1 MATQLNLKLH
11 ISSPEES
18 LKKARAFLFSQQSE
32 KGYWWYTLESNET
45 IGAGFIQ
52 LMHFLGAVD
61 KSTQRGLADRI
72 LSEQSPDGSWAL
84 FYKGEGDLSTTVEC
98 YFSLRLAGHSPSEE
112 PLQRARAFILS
123 RGGLLKIRVFTRIH
137 LALFGILPW
146 SVCPSMPI
154 WFVLLPHWCRV
165 SIYEFSSWAR
175 SCIVPLLLT
184 YTFKPVTPI
193 TFNLDELFCEP
204 KELRKFCFPK
214 SSSFFSLH
222 NFFIFFDKILKWAEL
237 IPWHPGKKQAIRK
250 AHDWVRGHID
260 RTEDIYPA
268 MAYGAIGIK
277 AMGYPITDRTIQK
290 CLRGL
295 RSFQQISPK
304 SSPPLIHQQACISP
318 HWDTPWVASALLEA
332 GASPQD
338 PRLIKAGRYFLQKE
352 IKNFCGDWRFKNP
365 RGVASGWSFEFHND
379 DFPDVDDTLQALA
392 FLMKLDFPQEAKIT
406 ITRAL
411 DWLLS
416 MQSKN
421 GGWAAFDKNN
431 LAQWVN
437 KIPFADHGACLDPPT
452 PDLTGRMVELLS
464 HFGYTSEHPVIQR
477 ALDFLLKHQET
488 FGGWKGRWAVNYV
501 FGTWCV
507 LEGLRAM
514 GYSRESPRIKKA
526 SQWLKSIQNP
536 DGGWGESCLSDARGT
551 YVPLNTSTASQTAWA
566 AMGLIAAG
574 EKDSPSVQS
583 GIEWLIQNQN
593 EEGGW
598 EEPYFTGTGFPGHFY
613 IRYHGYCQYF
623 PLLALGKYCRL
634 IRDSLPA
641 S

>member
-1 MATQLNLKLH
+1 MSVQLNLRLRVP
-11 ISSPEES
+11 SLEES
-18 LKKARAFLFSQQSE
+18 IEKARALLFSQQSE

-61 KSTQRGLADRI
+61 ESLQKGLAARM
-72 LSEQSPDGSWAL
+72 LSKQRTDGSWAL
-84 FYKGEGDLSTTVEC
+84 FYEGEGDLSTTVEC
-98 YFSLRLAGHSPSEE
+98 YFSLRLAGYSPSHE
-112 PLQRARAFILS
+112 PLQRAREFILS
-123 RGGLLKIRVFTRIH
+123 QGGLLKIRVFTRIH

-146 SVCPSMPI
+146 SVCPAMPI
-154 WFVLLPHWCRV
+154 WFVLLPHWCGI

-184 YTFKPVTPI
+184 YTFKPVAPI
-193 TFNLDELFCEP
+193 DFDLDELFCEP
-204 KELRKFCFPK
+204 RELRKFRFPR
-214 SSSFFSLH
+214 SSSIFSFH
-222 NFFIFFDKILKWAEL
+222 NFFILFDKLLKWTERL
-237 IPWHPGKKQAIRK
+237 PWHPGKKRAIRK
-250 AHDWVRGHID
+250 AEIWVREHIQ

-268 MAYGAIGIK
+268 MAYGATSIK
-277 AMGYPITDRTIQK
+277 AMGYPKTDQTIQK

-295 RSFQQISPK
+295 RSFQQIYQENTT
-304 SSPPLIHQQACISP
+304 PLIHQQACLSP
-318 HWDTPWVASALLEA
+318 HWDTPWVACALLEA

-352 IKNFCGDWRFKNP
+352 IKNFRGDWRFKNP
-365 RGVASGWSFEFHND
+365 KGIASGWSFEFHND
-379 DFPDVDDTLQALA
+379 DFPDVDDTLQTLA
-392 FLMKLDFPQEAKIT
+392 FLMKLDFPNQEAKAT
-406 ITRAL
+406 MTRAL

-464 HFGYTSEHPVIQR
+464 HWGYTSEHPVIR
-477 ALDFLLKHQET
+477 CALNFLIKNQET
-488 FGGWKGRWAVNYV
+488 FGGWKGRWAVNYI

-514 GYSRESPRIKKA
+514 GYSKKLPMIKKA
-526 SQWLKSIQNP
+526 GQWLQSIQNE
-536 DGGWGESCLSDARGT
+536 DGGWGESCLSDTKGT
-551 YVPLNTSTASQTAWA
+551 YVPLDVSTASQTAWA
-566 AMGLIAAG
+566 VMGLMAAG
-574 EKDSPSVQS
+574 EKDSPAVQN
-583 GIEWLIQNQN
+583 GIEWLTRNQN
-593 EEGGW
+593 EDGGW

-613 IRYHGYCQYF
+613 IRYHGYRQYF
-623 PLLALGKYCRL
+623 PLLALGRYR
-634 IRDSLPA
+634 R
-641 S
+641 